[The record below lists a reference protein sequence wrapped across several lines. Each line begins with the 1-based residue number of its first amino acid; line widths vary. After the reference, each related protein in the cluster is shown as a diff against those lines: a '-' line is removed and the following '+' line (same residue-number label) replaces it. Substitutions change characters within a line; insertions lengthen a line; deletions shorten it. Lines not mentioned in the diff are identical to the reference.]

1 MLLLDTSKVIDKYGM
16 KDENEGMKEFTLETY
31 GVNRKKYCIF
41 LLTTCT
47 NVTREIHQEI
57 SPFFLK
63 FLISMLQV

>member
-1 MLLLDTSKVIDKYGM
+1 M
-16 KDENEGMKEFTLETY
+16 KDENEGMKEFKLETY